1 MDASKKIL
9 QSNNKTELWNNIVD
23 SINNNRYEFTY
34 LLGLIIYIILI
45 TVIFSKNPYGLITE
59 KNEGAGIFLSLLGGF
74 LILVMLM
81 YYVHTKQD
89 TDNVTNISALSY
101 MGRVLSV
108 IGMIAIIVGIIYLF
122 GKMGSYFNNT
132 SYFFIYVLNALIA
145 IGLVTILVKYFRLGS
160 GAGPGEKTSPSWL
173 NLLVKMFTYIPCLV
187 LSFIDYVKYQYQIT
201 TKPIVILLIAELV
214 LVGLYFVLPIVMDN
228 ILTHNALQLLKDPI
242 NLNFEKSLD
251 SFEHVNY
258 VKDKFQYHYAISGW
272 FYINS
277 FPPETNPSYDEYTS
291 ILNIGDKPNILYNV
305 SKNTLRVKMKT
316 EGHVEK
322 ILFETTDFKMQ
333 KWNHVVINYNGNAL
347 DIFINNELVST
358 TNGVIPYNANTM
370 ITSGSHNGISGG
382 VCNVMYFNDSIS
394 RSKVNWLYSSANS
407 VNPPVI

>member
-1 MDASKKIL
+1 MDASQKIL
-9 QSNNKTELWNNIVD
+9 QSNNKTGLWNNIVG
-23 SINNNRYEFTY
+23 SISNNRYEFTY
-34 LLGLIIYIILI
+34 LLGLIIYIIII
-45 TVIFSKNPYGLITE
+45 TVIFVKNPYGLITE
-59 KNEGAGIFLSLLGGF
+59 NNEGAGIFLSLLGGF
-74 LILVMLM
+74 LLLSMLM
-81 YYVHTKQD
+81 YYLHKKQD

-108 IGMIAIIVGIIYLF
+108 IGMIAIIVGVIYLF
-122 GKMGSYFNNT
+122 GKMGSYFDNT
-132 SYFFIYVLNALIA
+132 SYFFINMLNALIV
-145 IGLVTILVKYFRLGS
+145 IGFVTILVKYFKLDSGGGS
-160 GAGPGEKTSPSWL
+160 GEKTTPSWF
-173 NLLVKMFTYIPCLV
+173 NLLVKIITYIPCLL
-187 LSFIDYVKYQYQIT
+187 LSFIDYAKYQYQIT

-214 LVGLYFVLPIVMDN
+214 LVGLYFVLPIVMSN
-228 ILTHNALQLLKDPI
+228 IITHNAIQLLKDPI
-242 NLNFEKSLD
+242 NTNFEKSLD
-251 SFEHVNY
+251 SFDQVNY

-277 FPPETNPSYDEYTS
+277 FPPETNPSYEEYTS

-322 ILFETTDFKMQ
+322 ILFETRDFKMQ
-333 KWNHVVINYNGNAL
+333 KWNHVVVNYNGNAL

-394 RSKVNWLYSSANS
+394 RSKVNWLYYSANS